1 MERALV
7 NILNGNLDAASRILG
22 DAQCPCKSYLKA
34 IIAARQGNVEA
45 ANAALE
51 TASQDEALAERAE
64 NDIEFAKIR

>member
-1 MERALV
+1 M
-7 NILNGNLDAASRILG
+7 
-22 DAQCPCKSYLKA
+22 SYLKA

-51 TASQDEALAERAE
+51 TASKDEALAERAE